1 MTDAE
6 PAAPPAPSPPGRE
19 STTAPAGNPT
29 DTDLAKLVDRLVQAR
44 QAKDWTQIEVGH
56 ALQVPWT
63 TIQRIESHLLDPPAS
78 LLLAYARAV
87 GVELAP

>member
-1 MTDAE
+1 MTDAA
-6 PAAPPAPSPPGRE
+6 PAAPPAPPPLGRD
-19 STTAPAGNPT
+19 TATALAGNPT
-29 DTDLAKLVDRLVQAR
+29 DTDLVNLVERLIQAR
-44 QAKDWTQIEVGH
+44 QAKDWTQIEVGQ

-87 GVELAP
+87 GVEPAP

>member
-1 MTDAE
+1 MTTPTVLA
-6 PAAPPAPSPPGRE
+6 S
-19 STTAPAGNPT
+19 NPT
-29 DTDLAKLVDRLVQAR
+29 DTDLVKLVERLVQAR
-44 QAKDWTQIEVGH
+44 EAKGWTLIEVGH

-63 TIQRIESHLLDPPAS
+63 TIQRIVSHLFDPPAS